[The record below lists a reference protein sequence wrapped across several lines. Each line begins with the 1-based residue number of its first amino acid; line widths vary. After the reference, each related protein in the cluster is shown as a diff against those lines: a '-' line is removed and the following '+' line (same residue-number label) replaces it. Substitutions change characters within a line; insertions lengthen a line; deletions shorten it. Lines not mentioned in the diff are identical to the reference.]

1 MFVEKRMSRT
11 PVTIEPDESLAVART
26 KMSSGLFGHLPVV
39 ENGKLV
45 GILTDRDVRTHWN
58 NLDSTC
64 ARAAMS
70 ANVLTASP
78 KGRLEH
84 AAELMVMN
92 KIGGLPVVEEGKLV
106 GIITLT
112 DIVAAF
118 LDLMGT
124 REKDAVRLDLV
135 LKQGKPDEFAEASK
149 IIARE
154 GGQISGLGT
163 YREQWGT
170 ERVFYFL
177 IRSEDGGRIA
187 KALEDEGFEVLG
199 VH

>member
-1 MFVEKRMSRT
+1 MFVEKRMTRT
-11 PVTIEPDESLAVART
+11 PVTIKPDESLAVARA
-26 KMSSGLFGHLPVV
+26 KMSAGLFGRLPVV

-45 GILTDRDVRTHWN
+45 GIVTDRDVRIHWN
-58 NLDSTC
+58 SLDSTS
-64 ARAAMS
+64 ARAAMT
-70 ANVLTASP
+70 ANVLTVSP
-78 KGRLEH
+78 KSRLEH
-84 AAELMVMN
+84 AAEVMVMN

-118 LDLMGT
+118 LDLIGT
-124 REKDAVRLDLV
+124 REKDSVRLDLV
-135 LKQGKPDEFAEASK
+135 LKQGKAGDFSEASK

-154 GGQISGLGT
+154 GGQVSGLGT
-163 YREQWGT
+163 YREQWDK
-170 ERVFYFL
+170 EQVFYFL
-177 IRSEDGGRIA
+177 IRSENGARIA

>member
-1 MFVEKRMSRT
+1 MFVEKRMTRT
-11 PVTIEPDESLAVART
+11 PVTIKPDESLAVARA
-26 KMSSGLFGHLPVV
+26 KMSAGLFGRLPVV

-45 GILTDRDVRTHWN
+45 GIVTDRDVRTHWN
-58 NLDSTC
+58 SLDSTS
-64 ARAAMS
+64 ARAAMT
-70 ANVLTASP
+70 ANVLTVSP

-92 KIGGLPVVEEGKLV
+92 KIGGLPVVEEGELV

-124 REKDAVRLDLV
+124 REKDIVRLDLV
-135 LKQGKPDEFAEASK
+135 LKQGKAGDFSEASK

-163 YREQWGT
+163 YREQWDAQQ
-170 ERVFYFL
+170 VFYFL
-177 IRSEDGGRIA
+177 IRSGNGARIA

>member
-1 MFVEKRMSRT
+1 MFVEKRMTRT
-11 PVTIEPDESLAVART
+11 PITIKPDESLAIART
-26 KMSSGLFGHLPVV
+26 KMSSGLFRRLPVV

-45 GILTDRDVRTHWN
+45 GIVTDRDVRTHWN
-58 NLDSTC
+58 NLDSTS
-64 ARAAMS
+64 ARAAMT
-70 ANVLTASP
+70 AKVLTVSP

-118 LDLMGT
+118 LDLMGV
-124 REKDAVRLDLV
+124 REKDAMRLDLV
-135 LKQGKPDEFAEASK
+135 LKQGKTGDFSEASK

-163 YREQWGT
+163 YREQWDAQQ
-170 ERVFYFL
+170 VFYFL
-177 IRSEDGGRIA
+177 IRSDNGRRIA

-199 VH
+199 IH